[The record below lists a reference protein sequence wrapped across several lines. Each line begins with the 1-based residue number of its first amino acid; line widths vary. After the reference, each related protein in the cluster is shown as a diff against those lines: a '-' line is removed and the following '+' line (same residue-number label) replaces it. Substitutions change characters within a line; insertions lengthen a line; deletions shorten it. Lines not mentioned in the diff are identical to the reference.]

1 MNTEQNIALE
11 MFRYLKEHL
20 IPLAKDK
27 NDKIFESDVT
37 LQITRSMNK
46 NIWDCKEEVKQLLN
60 KTEARSV
67 MISCIIDHVIINYS
81 PNTQS
86 LYIGFFIA
94 DKIAY
99 EYGIEYKLDTFIKS
113 EKRIRGFSFSKEGIL
128 FGHSTPRI
136 KPKEF
141 KPLLS
146 MNFVAKGT
154 KHWPCTMKDLFS
166 VHKYSGLFESVV
178 YFIMLFFGET
188 NPLWKDLAKDYTEQ
202 SAYSAIPLSV
212 INESHSKR
220 ELIAKYYG
228 EDKAFKRN
236 NKEPIG
242 YGIFLARVSRIVKS
256 EELQKLFGFNPGYIS
271 IGRAKTDLVEPL
283 ARYIYGALPENEKAK
298 NPYIR
303 NSIEDAITMSNNK
316 RQLIPVS
323 FTSIKKIVEWHD
335 SMIPIG
341 TYVTDERM
349 EIKKDS
355 KFKNLKLPKDCI
367 RLTTTRQMVMEGNF
381 QHNCVATYISKV
393 NKDECSIWSQRKS
406 DGTRNTIEI
415 GIEHGKYCIIQM
427 CAFANQEPLQ
437 EDLEKVQKAIDKC
450 NSNRRNK
457 ECLRKSA

>member
-1 MNTEQNIALE
+1 MNMKQNAALE
-11 MFRYLKEHL
+11 MFEYLKEHL

-27 NDKIFESDVT
+27 GDKVYESDTTV
-37 LQITRSMNK
+37 QIARPENK
-46 NIWDCKEEVKQLLN
+46 SVWDCEKEVKQLLS
-60 KTEARSV
+60 KIGAYSASV
-67 MISCIIDHVIINYS
+67 KNSINCVIINYS
-81 PNTQS
+81 QTAQAV
-86 LYIGFFIA
+86 YIGFFVA
-94 DKIAY
+94 DRVTY
-99 EYGIEYKLDTFIKS
+99 EYIEERSFNTFIKN
-113 EKRIRGFSFSKEGIL
+113 EKRIRGFSYSKDGIL
-128 FGHSTPRI
+128 YGHSTPRA

-141 KPLLS
+141 NPSFS
-146 MNFVAKGT
+146 MYFATKET

-166 VHKYSGLFESVV
+166 IHTYDGLFESVV

-355 KFKNLKLPKDCI
+355 KFKNLKLPNDCI

-393 NKDECSIWSQRKS
+393 NEDKCSIWSQRKP

-427 CAFANQEPLQ
+427 CAFANQEPMQ
-437 EDLEKVQKAIDKC
+437 KDLEKVQKAIDKC
-450 NSNRRNK
+450 NDRRNK
-457 ECLRKSA
+457 ECLRKSV

>member
-146 MNFVAKGT
+146 MNFVAKGP

-212 INESHSKR
+212 INESHSRR

-271 IGRAKTDLVEPL
+271 IGRAKADLVEPL

-316 RQLIPVS
+316 RQLVPVS

-335 SMIPIG
+335 SMIPVG

-393 NKDECSIWSQRKS
+393 NEDKCSIWSQRKP

-427 CAFANQEPLQ
+427 TLSK
-437 EDLEKVQKAIDKC
+437 LTT
-450 NSNRRNK
+450 RRT
-457 ECLRKSA
+457 RRTKSTATTKQSDSFL

>member
-1 MNTEQNIALE
+1 MMNTEQNIALE
-11 MFRYLKEHL
+11 MFKYLKEHL
-20 IPLAKDK
+20 IPLVKDK

-46 NIWDCKEEVKQLLN
+46 NIWDCEKEVKQLLS
-60 KTEARSV
+60 KTEARSI
-67 MISCIIDHVIINYS
+67 MISCFIDHVIINYS
-81 PNTQS
+81 QNAQS

-128 FGHSTPRI
+128 YCHSTPRI

-212 INESHSKR
+212 INESHSRR

-335 SMIPIG
+335 SMIPVG

-355 KFKNLKLPKDCI
+355 KFENLKLPKDCI
-367 RLTTTRQMVMEGNF
+367 RLTTTRQMVM
-381 QHNCVATYISKV
+381 
-393 NKDECSIWSQRKS
+393 
-406 DGTRNTIEI
+406 
-415 GIEHGKYCIIQM
+415 
-427 CAFANQEPLQ
+427 
-437 EDLEKVQKAIDKC
+437 
-450 NSNRRNK
+450 
-457 ECLRKSA
+457 